1 MVYNLIIL
9 GGGPAGIA
17 AGIYAARKK
26 LKTLLVAESFGG
38 QSVVA
43 AQINN
48 FIGFKSISGIEIKNI
63 LEEHLS
69 SYKEGVD
76 IKEGA
81 RVEKIEKKENGF
93 VVSANGEL
101 FETKTILV
109 ALGSSYR
116 KLNIPGEKEFGGRG
130 VFYCS
135 TCDAPLMK
143 NKTAVVVGGGNS
155 GFYAVLDLLPHASKI
170 YVLEYGDA
178 FRADPI
184 YVDKAK
190 MSGKVEFITMVKT
203 LEIIGGSENGF
214 VSAIKYEDRQSKEI
228 KEIKTDGVFVAIG
241 YAPNSDIVKDLV
253 KTNEWGKIIIDHQTQ
268 KTSLEGIWAAGD
280 VTDVLY
286 GQINVAIGDAI
297 KAVLNI
303 NDYFSALSGYASGG
317 KKSR

>member
-1 MVYNLIIL
+1 MLYDLIIL

-26 LKTLLVAESFGG
+26 LKTLLIAESFGG

-48 FIGFKSISGIEIKNI
+48 FIGFKSVSGIEMKNI
-63 LEEHLS
+63 LEEHLRS
-69 SYKEGVD
+69 HEEIE

-81 RVEKIEKKENGF
+81 RVEKIEKKENNF
-93 VVSANGEL
+93 AISVNGEQ
-101 FETKTILV
+101 FETKTVLV

-116 KLNIPGEKEFGGRG
+116 KLGIPGEKEFTGKG

-143 NKTAVVVGGGNS
+143 NKTVIVVGGGNS

-184 YVDKAK
+184 YIDKAK
-190 MSGKVEFITMVKT
+190 ASGKVEFITMAKT

-214 VSAIKYEDRQSKEI
+214 VSAIKYKDRQNKEI

-241 YAPNSDIVKDLV
+241 YAPNSGIVKDLV
-253 KTNEWGKIIIDHQTQ
+253 KMNEWGKIIIDNQTQ
-268 KTSLEGIWAAGD
+268 KASLEGIWAAGD
-280 VTDVLY
+280 ITDVLY

-303 NDYFSALSGYASGG
+303 NDYF
-317 KKSR
+317 KKS

>member
-1 MVYNLIIL
+1 MLYDLIIL

-26 LKTLLVAESFGG
+26 LKTLLIAESFGG

-48 FIGFKSISGIEIKNI
+48 FIGFKSVSGIEMKNI
-63 LEEHLS
+63 LEEHLRS
-69 SYKEGVD
+69 HEEIE

-81 RVEKIEKKENGF
+81 RVEKIEKKENNF
-93 VVSANGEL
+93 AISVNGEQ
-101 FETKTILV
+101 FETKTVLV

-116 KLNIPGEKEFGGRG
+116 KLGIPGEKEFTGKG

-143 NKTAVVVGGGNS
+143 NKTVIVVGGGNS
-155 GFYAVLDLLPHASKI
+155 GFYAVLDLLPYASKI

-184 YVDKAK
+184 YIDKAK
-190 MSGKVEFITMVKT
+190 ASGKVEFITMAKT

-214 VSAIKYEDRQSKEI
+214 VSAIKYKDRQNKEI

-241 YAPNSDIVKDLV
+241 YAPNSGIVKDLV
-253 KTNEWGKIIIDHQTQ
+253 KMNEWGKIIIDHQTQ
-268 KTSLEGIWAAGD
+268 KASLEGIWAAGD
-280 VTDVLY
+280 ITDVLY

-303 NDYFSALSGYASGG
+303 NDYF
-317 KKSR
+317 KKS

>member
-1 MVYNLIIL
+1 MLYDLIIL

-26 LKTLLVAESFGG
+26 LKTLLIAESFGG

-48 FIGFKSISGIEIKNI
+48 FIGFKSVSGIEMKNI
-63 LEEHLS
+63 LEEHLRS
-69 SYKEGVD
+69 HEEIE

-81 RVEKIEKKENGF
+81 RVEKIEKKENNF
-93 VVSANGEL
+93 AISVNGEQ
-101 FETKTILV
+101 FETKTVLV

-116 KLNIPGEKEFGGRG
+116 KLSIPGEKEFTGKG

-143 NKTAVVVGGGNS
+143 NKTVIVVGGGNS

-184 YVDKAK
+184 YIDKAK
-190 MSGKVEFITMVKT
+190 ASGKVEFITMAKT

-214 VSAIKYEDRQSKEI
+214 VSAIKYKDRQNKEI

-241 YAPNSDIVKDLV
+241 YTPNSGIIKDLV

-268 KTSLEGIWAAGD
+268 KASLEGIWAAGD
-280 VTDVLY
+280 ITDVLY

-303 NDYFSALSGYASGG
+303 NDYF
-317 KKSR
+317 KKS

>member
-1 MVYNLIIL
+1 MLYDLIIL

-26 LKTLLVAESFGG
+26 LKTLLIAESFGG

-48 FIGFKSISGIEIKNI
+48 FIGFKSVSGIEMKNI
-63 LEEHLS
+63 LEEHLRS
-69 SYKEGVD
+69 HEEIE

-81 RVEKIEKKENGF
+81 RVEKIEKKENNF
-93 VVSANGEL
+93 AISVNGEQ
-101 FETKTILV
+101 FETKTVLV

-116 KLNIPGEKEFGGRG
+116 KLGIPGEKEFTGKG

-184 YVDKAK
+184 YIDKAK
-190 MSGKVEFITMVKT
+190 ASGKVEFITMAKT

-214 VSAIKYEDRQSKEI
+214 VSAIKYKDRQNKEI

-241 YAPNSDIVKDLV
+241 YTPNSGIIKDLV

-268 KTSLEGIWAAGD
+268 KASLEGIWAAGD
-280 VTDVLY
+280 ITDVLY

-303 NDYFSALSGYASGG
+303 NDYF
-317 KKSR
+317 KKS

>member
-1 MVYNLIIL
+1 MLYDLIIL

-26 LKTLLVAESFGG
+26 LKTLLIAESFGG

-48 FIGFKSISGIEIKNI
+48 FIGFKSVSGIEMKNI
-63 LEEHLS
+63 LEEHLRS
-69 SYKEGVD
+69 HEEIE

-81 RVEKIEKKENGF
+81 RVEKIEKKENNF
-93 VVSANGEL
+93 AISVNGEQ
-101 FETKTILV
+101 FETKTVLV

-116 KLNIPGEKEFGGRG
+116 KLSIPGEKEFTGKG

-143 NKTAVVVGGGNS
+143 NKTVIVVGGGNS

-184 YVDKAK
+184 YIDKAK
-190 MSGKVEFITMVKT
+190 ASGKVEFITMAKT

-214 VSAIKYEDRQSKEI
+214 VSAIKYKDRQNKEI

-241 YAPNSDIVKDLV
+241 YAPNSGIVKDLV
-253 KTNEWGKIIIDHQTQ
+253 KMNEWGKIIIDHQTQ
-268 KTSLEGIWAAGD
+268 KASLEGIWAAGD
-280 VTDVLY
+280 ITDVLY

-303 NDYFSALSGYASGG
+303 NDYF
-317 KKSR
+317 KKS